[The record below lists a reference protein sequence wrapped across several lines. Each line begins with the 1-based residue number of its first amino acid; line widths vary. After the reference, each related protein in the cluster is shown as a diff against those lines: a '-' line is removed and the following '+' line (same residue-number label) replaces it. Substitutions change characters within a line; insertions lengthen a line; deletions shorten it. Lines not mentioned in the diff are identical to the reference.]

1 MLSDPLKNF
10 PTASK
15 KLLTTTKSC
24 LFEKSQNRLP
34 ARPNPENEPSDDIT
48 TSENKSRLLVIQK
61 RRTACCCDMMSA
73 ASRLN
78 KSREEG
84 VEQKKRTHLTL
95 YPQFDDA
102 ESGGNS
108 EDGLKAHPSFHN
120 TYS

>member
-1 MLSDPLKNF
+1 MLSDPPKNF
-10 PTASK
+10 PTAPR

-24 LFEKSQNRLP
+24 LFEKPQNRLP

-61 RRTACCCDMMSA
+61 RRPACCCDMMSA

-78 KSREEG
+78 KSSG
-84 VEQKKRTHLTL
+84 GDFEQKKQTHLTL

-102 ESGGNS
+102 ESGGNGT
-108 EDGLKAHPSFHN
+108 DGLKAHPSFHN